1 MVEWGYGIGRS
12 EVTALVQ
19 SYCKAQKRKNPFCDE
34 VPGYDWWCGFKRH
47 PNRTLQALQIHRA
60 KAATPQKIN
69 HWYNQTLSPVLKQ
82 IGLPHQIF
90 NVDFHWLESH

>member
-19 SYCKAQKRKNPFCDE
+19 SYCKAQKRKNPFCDG

-47 PNRTLQALQIHRA
+47 PN
-60 KAATPQKIN
+60 
-69 HWYNQTLSPVLKQ
+69 
-82 IGLPHQIF
+82 
-90 NVDFHWLESH
+90 